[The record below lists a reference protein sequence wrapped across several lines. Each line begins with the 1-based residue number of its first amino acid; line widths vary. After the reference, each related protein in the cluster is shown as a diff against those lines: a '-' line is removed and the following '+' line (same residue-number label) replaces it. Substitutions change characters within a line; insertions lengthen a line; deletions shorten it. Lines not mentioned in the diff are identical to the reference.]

1 MSVNALSNLA
11 FSSIIVRKDKRHIE
25 KTIADTNACSGVEIA
40 ILSGVGNFYIHF
52 LNFISESITC
62 NNNLARCG
70 KLIYMSIGTR
80 LGILRQRVRYIFLK
94 CEIKANTTLIYVPV
108 TLPNN
113 VRFDTGR
120 TFLNLM
126 NTFFLLWAKTVE

>member
-1 MSVNALSNLA
+1 MSVNAPSNLA

-70 KLIYMSIGTR
+70 KLIYMSIGTS
-80 LGILRQRVRYIFLK
+80 LGILRRRVRYIFFK
-94 CEIKANTTLIYVPV
+94 CEIKTNTTLIYVAV

-113 VRFDTGR
+113 VRFDNCKNFFEFDEHL
-120 TFLNLM
+120 FLTLG
-126 NTFFLLWAKTVE
+126 